1 MEIKDYKNQ
10 IESLK
15 EKFGNKQSAMF
26 IGKKI
31 VEKIGNE
38 SDFIYLT
45 MDEFF
50 QKANDVISDMHK
62 ELNANDNVKNNKK

>member
-15 EKFGNKQSAMF
+15 EKFGNKQSAIF

-31 VEKIGNE
+31 VEKIGGEN
-38 SDFIYLT
+38 DFNSLT

-50 QKANDVISDMHK
+50 QKANDVISDIHK
-62 ELNANDNVKNNKK
+62 ELNANDNINNNKK